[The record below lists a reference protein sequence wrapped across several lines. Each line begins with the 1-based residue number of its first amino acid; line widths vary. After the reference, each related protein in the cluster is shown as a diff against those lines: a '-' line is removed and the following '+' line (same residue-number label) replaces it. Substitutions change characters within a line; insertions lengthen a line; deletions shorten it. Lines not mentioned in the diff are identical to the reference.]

1 MKKRTSPNSR
11 SHTTQMDMNIQGQA
25 TGKSEQIVYALSLA
39 KTTEFMKVSESTNSH
54 LLFYPGLSQWKLLST
69 TYIYSSMTEKRVS
82 QWFCNDIMSWYDA
95 IIYLAIVKIKL
106 NFPIKIFLVCSS
118 ICKTLE
124 STAHLEKEIVCS

>member
-54 LLFYPGLSQWKLLST
+54 LLFYPGLSQ
-69 TYIYSSMTEKRVS
+69 
-82 QWFCNDIMSWYDA
+82 
-95 IIYLAIVKIKL
+95 
-106 NFPIKIFLVCSS
+106 
-118 ICKTLE
+118 
-124 STAHLEKEIVCS
+124 